1 MSSAKMHMPRKKV
14 MAFPIGAYYIFAM
27 TKEELRA
34 WRDRNF
40 GSAPGANKAAAE
52 AIGLTLRAF
61 TMRLYGSQ
69 EISKTVALACA
80 AIDKG
85 LSA

>member
-1 MSSAKMHMPRKKV
+1 
-14 MAFPIGAYYIFAM
+14 M

-40 GSAPGANKAAAE
+40 GSQPGANKEAAE

-69 EISKTVALACA
+69 AIGKTVALACEA
-80 AIDKG
+80 VERG
-85 LSA
+85 WST

>member
-1 MSSAKMHMPRKKV
+1 
-14 MAFPIGAYYIFAM
+14 M

-40 GSAPGANKAAAE
+40 GSQPGANKTAAE

-69 EISKTVALACA
+69 KIGKTVALACA

-85 LSA
+85 MD